1 MALGGWGV
9 ERNLAALSEQGESA
23 LPASF
28 TEPVQQ
34 VRLVVRAHIQAGGS
48 VRRLKHIWSDCEELL

>member
-9 ERNLAALSEQGESA
+9 ERNLAALSERGKSA

-34 VRLVVRAHIQAGGS
+34 VRLVVRAHIRRAVPS
-48 VRRLKHIWSDCEELL
+48 HRLKHIWSDCEELL